1 LLNIDRELIER
12 LSEQISKE
20 TSTNIDLS
28 TKLKIA
34 EGEIENYKKILFDY
48 QSELSQMKVRNL
60 NEIKNEFL
68 KENERTR
75 KPDSQQQQMYVL
87 FIFSLT

>member
-1 LLNIDRELIER
+1 M
-12 LSEQISKE
+12 
-20 TSTNIDLS
+20 
-28 TKLKIA
+28 KIA

-75 KPDSQQQQMYVL
+75 KPDSQQQQMYVSTIL
-87 FIFSLT
+87 FIFFFYLNGLFSFLIII